1 MNKKLIKNGQ
11 ILIALVITTVV
22 FGISSCEKYSYT
34 PPVIELT
41 DTIYFQTEIQ
51 PIFTANCKSCHG
63 AIQAPDLRPG
73 NSYKSL
79 TENGYVDLPAATS
92 KLYTMM
98 IRADHA
104 PRSTDLD
111 KQKVLIW
118 ITQGAMDNKK

>member
-1 MNKKLIKNGQ
+1 MSKKFKMIGQ
-11 ILIALVITTVV
+11 IFIAVVLTVMVI
-22 FGISSCEKYSYT
+22 GISSCEKYSFT
-34 PPVIELT
+34 PPVIELV
-41 DTIYFQTEIQ
+41 DTIYFHTDIQ

-73 NSYKSL
+73 NSYKAL
-79 TENGYVDLPAATS
+79 TENGYVDLPAETS

-98 IRADHA
+98 TRADHA

-118 ITQGAMDNKK
+118 ITQGAMDN

>member
-1 MNKKLIKNGQ
+1 MSKKFKMIGQ
-11 ILIALVITTVV
+11 IFIAVVLTVV
-22 FGISSCEKYSYT
+22 VIGISSCEKYSFT
-34 PPVIELT
+34 PPVIELV
-41 DTIYFQTEIQ
+41 DTIYFQTDIQ

-73 NSYKSL
+73 NSYKAL
-79 TENGYVDLPAATS
+79 TDNGYVDLPAETS

-118 ITQGAMDNKK
+118 ITQGAMDN